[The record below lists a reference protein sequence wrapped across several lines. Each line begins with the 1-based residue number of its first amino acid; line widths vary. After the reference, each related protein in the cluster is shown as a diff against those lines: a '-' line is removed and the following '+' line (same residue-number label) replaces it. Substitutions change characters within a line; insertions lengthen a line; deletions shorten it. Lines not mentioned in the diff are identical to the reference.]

1 MFSKNSNT
9 AKMTLSY
16 LHQTLSKHTTKNEAL
31 FNLAAM
37 LGHSSNVTTTWGVDT
52 TASAQSSLVSEYDNS
67 VTKIA
72 SGGNA
77 L

>member
-1 MFSKNSNT
+1 MFFKNNNT

-16 LHQTLSKHTTKNEAL
+16 LHQTIQKHTTKNEAL

-52 TASAQSSLVSEYDNS
+52 TASA
-67 VTKIA
+67 
-72 SGGNA
+72 
-77 L
+77 

>member
-1 MFSKNSNT
+1 
-9 AKMTLSY
+9 MTYSY
-16 LHQTLSKHTTKNEAL
+16 LQQSIHKHLTKNEAF

-52 TASAQSSLVSEYDNS
+52 TRSALTSSKNRTDNAIH
-67 VTKIA
+67 KIT

-77 L
+77 LQAHM